1 MSRLRLAPGAEQ
13 RMSAWRL
20 RRLAAAAAAVA
31 ELSPAESATLP
42 AALPAAL
49 PALRRLGASLAQ
61 AAPDTAA

>member
-20 RRLAAAAAAVA
+20 RRLAAAAAAVP
-31 ELSPAESATLP
+31 ELSPAES

-49 PALRRLGASLAQ
+49 PALRRLGTSLAQ